1 MLHSRLIVIGNGIY
15 VKNLSR
21 KDPGSSQ
28 IKWRILIQYSAEFN
42 SRANLARA
50 VIILLDSSMQSS
62 SKEDGLL

>member
-1 MLHSRLIVIGNGIY
+1 MLHSRLIVIGNGIC

-42 SRANLARA
+42 PWANLARA